1 MLQET
6 GDVIWLRPDR
16 LTKSNTFTGL
26 NAITITITNQSM
38 SMVPNAATNM
48 ATAKNMT
55 TKLTRTAKTAIM
67 ATTTTTIAI
76 TAMTMITITG
86 AIVITVM
93 TMITITGA
101 IVITTTTMIIITTT
115 IAITAIIII
124 IIMNIAKVWSG
135 RDRRR
140 QVGMPHNL
148 SLELSS
154 PKKLMNL
161 AGSRNSNCSWK
172 LAQASPTFTCGATAA
187 ALKSAYIMTKIR

>member
-26 NAITITITNQSM
+26 NAITITKRSM
-38 SMVPNAATNM
+38 NMVTNAATNM
-48 ATAKNMT
+48 ATAKDMT
-55 TKLTRTAKTAIM
+55 TKLTRTAKIAIM
-67 ATTTTTIAI
+67 ATTIAIAI
-76 TAMTMITITG
+76 TTTAMITITG
-86 AIVITVM
+86 AIAITTM
-93 TMITITGA
+93 AMITITGA
-101 IVITTTTMIIITTT
+101 ITTTTT

-140 QVGMPHNL
+140 QVGMLPNL
-148 SLELSS
+148 SLESLS
-154 PKKLMNL
+154 PTKLMNL

-172 LAQASPTFTCGATAA
+172 LAQASPTSTCGATAA
-187 ALKSAYIMTKIR
+187 ALKSAYIMTIIR

>member
-26 NAITITITNQSM
+26 NAITITNQSM

-48 ATAKNMT
+48 ATAKDMT

-67 ATTTTTIAI
+67 ATRGAIAITTMAMGAIMTTTTIAI
-76 TAMTMITITG
+76 TG
-86 AIVITVM
+86 
-93 TMITITGA
+93 
-101 IVITTTTMIIITTT
+101 
-115 IAITAIIII
+115 I

-140 QVGMPHNL
+140 QVGMLPNL
-148 SLELSS
+148 SLESLS
-154 PKKLMNL
+154 PTKLMNL
-161 AGSRNSNCSWK
+161 AGSRSSNCSWK
-172 LAQASPTFTCGATAA
+172 LAQASPTSTCVATAA
-187 ALKSAYIMTKIR
+187 ALKSAYIMTIIR

>member
-6 GDVIWLRPDR
+6 RYVIWLRPDR
-16 LTKSNTFTGL
+16 LRKSNTFTGQ
-26 NAITITITNQSM
+26 NAITITNQSM

-48 ATAKNMT
+48 ATAKVMT

-67 ATTTTTIAI
+67 ATRGAIAI
-76 TAMTMITITG
+76 TTTTMITITG
-86 AIVITVM
+86 AITTTTTIVITV
-93 TMITITGA
+93 TIMITIT
-101 IVITTTTMIIITTT
+101 TTTT

-124 IIMNIAKVWSG
+124 IMNIAKVRSG

-148 SLELSS
+148 SLESLS
-154 PKKLMNL
+154 PTKLMNL

-172 LAQASPTFTCGATAA
+172 LAQASPTSTCGATEA
-187 ALKSAYIMTKIR
+187 ALKSAYIMTIIR

>member
-26 NAITITITNQSM
+26 NAITITNQSM
-38 SMVPNAATNM
+38 SMVPNATTNM
-48 ATAKNMT
+48 VTAKDMT
-55 TKLTRTAKTAIM
+55 TKLTRTARTAIM
-67 ATTTTTIAI
+67 TTTIAIAITTTITITTTTTIVI
-76 TAMTMITITG
+76 TATTMG
-86 AIVITVM
+86 AN
-93 TMITITGA
+93 TGA
-101 IVITTTTMIIITTT
+101 IVITTTTMITITTT
-115 IAITAIIII
+115 IAITAII

-187 ALKSAYIMTKIR
+187 ALKSAYIITIIR

>member
-26 NAITITITNQSM
+26 NAITITKRSM
-38 SMVPNAATNM
+38 NMAPNAATNM
-48 ATAKNMT
+48 ATAKDMT
-55 TKLTRTAKTAIM
+55 TNLTRTAKIAIM
-67 ATTTTTIAI
+67 ATIIAIAITTTAMGAITGAIAITTMAMGAITTTTTIAI
-76 TAMTMITITG
+76 TA
-86 AIVITVM
+86 
-93 TMITITGA
+93 
-101 IVITTTTMIIITTT
+101 
-115 IAITAIIII
+115 I

-148 SLELSS
+148 SLESLS
-154 PKKLMNL
+154 PTRQMNL

-172 LAQASPTFTCGATAA
+172 LAQASPTSTCGATAA
-187 ALKSAYIMTKIR
+187 ALKSAYIMTIIR